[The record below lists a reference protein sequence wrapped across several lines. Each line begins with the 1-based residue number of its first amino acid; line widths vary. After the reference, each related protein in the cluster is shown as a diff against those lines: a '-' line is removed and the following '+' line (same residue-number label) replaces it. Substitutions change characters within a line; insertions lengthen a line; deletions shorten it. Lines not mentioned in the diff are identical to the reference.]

1 MMFMNEMDVEYLAG
15 KYEGDAVMGPATRTL
30 ENLVQATNACS
41 DGWPYWQKPARAAKK
56 LMTLIQEQDRLS
68 PYSVRPGQPE
78 PATAADVRASYRAI
92 KSFRTREGMDFEIVE
107 V

>member
-1 MMFMNEMDVEYLAG
+1 
-15 KYEGDAVMGPATRTL
+15 
-30 ENLVQATNACS
+30 
-41 DGWPYWQKPARAAKK
+41 
-56 LMTLIQEQDRLS
+56 
-68 PYSVRPGQPE
+68 VRPGQPE